1 MTALHDEAGRLR
13 GFSKITRDI
22 TERKQI
28 EEALLAAREDAV
40 RASNAKS
47 EFLSRMSHELR
58 TPLNSVLGFAQLL
71 EMDVTDADSGI
82 ASPKF

>member
-1 MTALHDEAGRLR
+1 LSKCRPAL
-13 GFSKITRDI
+13 KITRDI

-28 EEALLAAREDAV
+28 EEALLGAREDAI

-58 TPLNSVLGFAQLL
+58 TPLNSVLGNIARDLGKDAQPARLVM
-71 EMDVTDADSGI
+71 ECGH
-82 ASPKF
+82 